1 MVVQSEV
8 VLPAEGWCRTDRE
21 LGVAGRTWLAL
32 KRLRSPALSQARRA
46 RLSSW
51 SFDQLA
57 KRHTSAHVETSPHFR
72 ALVIGLPGPRRN
84 RTGSSA
90 DAPTRGSPSSRCVP
104 CGARPT
110 APSRRCCGTQHTL
123 QSPSSHS
130 APCGSA
136 CCPSP
141 ASQAPLLC
149 NAMSAA
155 PTTATSRPTPAILWM
170 ASHCKRARATRTSVV

>member
-1 MVVQSEV
+1 ME
-8 VLPAEGWCRTDRE
+8 AEGLVSHGSR
-21 LGVAGRTWLAL
+21 
-32 KRLRSPALSQARRA
+32 ARRRGA
-46 RLSSW
+46 YLVSAETAQIACAFTGSS
-51 SFDQLA
+51 SSAVELELQLA

-110 APSRRCCGTQHTL
+110 APSRRCRGTQHTL
-123 QSPSSHS
+123 QSPSYHS
-130 APCGSA
+130 APWGSA
-136 CCPSP
+136 SWPSP
-141 ASQAPLLC
+141 ASQAPPLC

-155 PTTATSRPTPAILWM
+155 PTIRTSRPTPQISST
-170 ASHCKRARATRTSVV
+170 ASPSKRAPATRTRAV